1 MGSVFI
7 IRGFHWGY
15 NDEVYYP
22 CGNYIKSTFE
32 NEADA
37 IKEVLSLERSHWK
50 DIDLGETDQFF
61 DTDQN
66 LIDKVNEFVNEKCGK
81 PLFTDDDR
89 RDTFI
94 PNNLNNEDFSEFLKI
109 SGLNAFKLT
118 KFDTGQ
124 KFYAIW
130 FPDDEDY
137 LKKHDEYSEA
147 LVYSESIDLL
157 KEESD
162 PELEYHWDGAIR
174 LKGELSE
181 LSDSPAI
188 LKTLIDNNSSFKYE
202 EDKKCLVI
210 KSYDVNDL
218 FSVNELLKTP
228 LFEIKELTV
237 DEIKELESEM
247 GDEEEY
253 Y

>member
-32 NEADA
+32 NEIDA
-37 IKEVLSLERSHWK
+37 IKEITSLERSYWMEM
-50 DIDLGETDQFF
+50 DLGETSQFF
-61 DTDQN
+61 DTDQK
-66 LIDKVNEFVNEKCGK
+66 LIDQVNEFVSKKCGK

-94 PNNLNNEDFSEFLKI
+94 PSNLSDEDFFEFLKI
-109 SGLNAFKLT
+109 SGLSAFKLT
-118 KFDTGQ
+118 KFETDQ

-137 LKKHDEYSEA
+137 LKERYEYSET

-157 KEESD
+157 KKEVKSEF
-162 PELEYHWDGAIR
+162 EYHWDGAIR
-174 LKGELSE
+174 LEGELSE

-188 LKTLIDNNSSFKYE
+188 LKGLIDNNSSFKYKK
-202 EDKKCLVI
+202 DKRCLVI
-210 KSYDVNDL
+210 KSDNVDDL
-218 FSVNELLKTP
+218 FSVNELLKSP

-237 DEIKELESEM
+237 DEIKEIESKM
-247 GDEEEY
+247 GLEEY
-253 Y
+253 